1 MILWEYLEANM
12 VVIIV
17 LALVVILFTIS
28 TAILLEERKNV
39 VIDVDKMTDDA
50 SVIFEQE
57 KNDDLI

>member
-1 MILWEYLEANM
+1 M